1 MNEKS
6 NIDEKLYFTSTRASQ
21 LNFARHPGNTLPTE
35 KMIEYK
41 LEAEKRFGN
50 FLFVPLDIPVIK
62 DDLFVEWYWENA
74 KPVKKLNP
82 DAATRRT
89 DLESFVSVDVAEEG
103 SWIFKQTNPFKN
115 PWTLNYRTDFSKLF
129 PRLTEQLYEYF
140 PVKTLDSYAI
150 WSSIES
156 IPAHRDDA
164 VFLDFPSSFR
174 IMLHDENPAPTLFVE
189 EYKPNNN
196 IPVPDTKKY
205 VPRLDDTNSF
215 IWNNLRSRHGS
226 DYLGNRKILLLFRYF
241 LLDWEKYF
249 SLLDRSITKYSD
261 HCLKSNLTLND
272 FVKIEDDIV

>member
-1 MNEKS
+1 M
-6 NIDEKLYFTSTRASQ
+6 DEKLYFTSTRMSQ
-21 LNFARHPGNTLPTE
+21 LNSSKHPSNDVPIERL
-35 KMIEYK
+35 IEYK

-50 FLFVPLDIPVIK
+50 FSFVPLDIPVIK

-74 KPVKKLNP
+74 KPIKKLNS
-82 DAATRRT
+82 DAATHRK

-103 SWIFKQTNPFKN
+103 SWALTLKNPFQY

-150 WSSIES
+150 WSSIEP

-174 IMLHDENPAPTLFVE
+174 IMLHDENPSPTLYVE

-196 IPVPDTKKY
+196 IPIIDTKKY
-205 VPRLDDTNSF
+205 VPKLDDSNSF
-215 IWNNLRSRHGS
+215 IWNNLRVRHGS
-226 DYLGNRKILLLFRYF
+226 DHIGNRKILVIFRYF

-249 SLLDRSITKYSD
+249 SLMDRSIIKYSD
-261 HCLKSNLTLND
+261 HCLKSNLNLND
-272 FVKIEDDIV
+272 FTNQ